1 MKHLTKG
8 LYTVRVIDE
17 SSWEVRLTD
26 ETHPI
31 FKAHFESN
39 PLLPAFLQIDILGE
53 LLGKNLQKISRSKFK
68 LPILPNDLVLY
79 RVVKKVD
86 SDYSVKIFKDGKVAS
101 EIKVVYA

>member
-8 LYTVRVIDE
+8 LYTVKAVDE
-17 SSWEVRLTD
+17 SSWEVTLTD
-26 ETHPI
+26 ETHPV

-53 LLGKNLQKISRSKFK
+53 ILGKNLQRINRSKFK
-68 LPILPNDLVLY
+68 LPILPNDVVVY
-79 RVVKKVD
+79 KVVKKID
-86 SDYSVKIFKDGKVAS
+86 RNYSVKIFKNSKVAS